1 MPPFPVKTAGTQ
13 NTRKRRRYE
22 GKSGDGAAKEAGFRK
37 PALHGTALTTADF
50 AEWRDWRQ
58 VRVVISRRGHDIS
71 CPYMRKKKK
80 DAALPGK
87 NHRDAKYAKGTALRR
102 KERGCGP
109 LRPLGFARDKKR
121 TLQLPYKFLAWLT
134 KQGIEGKFCGNRA
147 RALTRAA
154 NMKTKLSIVLVG
166 LMASASLVSAQQ
178 RTSLE
183 LNKPY
188 YCSNGLTVTVMK
200 CVLQNGKEFC
210 EFKVEQNG
218 KLAFQAAQTGEQ
230 LAAGVKSCSTT
241 PPKAGA
247 PGATAPVPAAAKT
260 VQPVNGKPFS
270 PSYLNGMPSVD
281 FVKSEIQGK
290 DATDTLA
297 RQVAVFNELPTVI
310 TRFQLADRKR
320 YDATPD
326 EEKVTGLY
334 QLAAYELEQGYKK
347 THTAAEAQAFTQLH
361 GRYELDS
368 ALNREMHVKLF
379 SSAFLLELGG
389 ADKAR
394 NQWYQA
400 HIEQEKRESEQ
411 ARAQAAGTKGGSP
424 FIRNDP
430 GTLAARRCVEL
441 GGNELECVG
450 KGLWG
455 GLMDMAGL
463 PADTTLSGM
472 GSGPS
477 RSGVAMNG
485 QYNGSSGV
493 WINFAKDS
501 VTVSGCG
508 KLVPESLSYTLTKKP
523 NQLLINVKNEPS
535 PFVFSMESDKKLVGP
550 GPIDIKGRIIIGYN
564 NVWMQEYRNGVP
576 QAGGSCAGNCGYWV
590 HDPIYAPKTERC
602 AIGAFAQ
609 APPEAPDKSALINS
623 LTSAITTVMHTGP
636 AGLRM
641 AGKYTNSGGLVL
653 EFEDDGVTIDCGA
666 AHVKQTYNVENAAA
680 QIEITVKNGAAPFT
694 LAVQQNGTLSGSGN
708 ADVAGRVVT
717 GATGDALTYAARNA
731 RCAIGTLTSK

>member
-1 MPPFPVKTAGTQ
+1 
-13 NTRKRRRYE
+13 
-22 GKSGDGAAKEAGFRK
+22 
-37 PALHGTALTTADF
+37 
-50 AEWRDWRQ
+50 
-58 VRVVISRRGHDIS
+58 
-71 CPYMRKKKK
+71 
-80 DAALPGK
+80 
-87 NHRDAKYAKGTALRR
+87 
-102 KERGCGP
+102 
-109 LRPLGFARDKKR
+109 
-121 TLQLPYKFLAWLT
+121 
-134 KQGIEGKFCGNRA
+134 
-147 RALTRAA
+147 
-154 NMKTKLSIVLVG
+154 MKTNRITGLLVG
-166 LMASASLVSAQQ
+166 LMASASLASAQQ

-200 CVLQNGKEFC
+200 CVLQSGKEVC

-218 KLAFQAAQTGEQ
+218 KLSFHGLQAGQN
-230 LAAGVKSCSTT
+230 LAAGLKSCSTT

-247 PGATAPVPAAAKT
+247 NSGAAAGQVEAKT
-260 VQPVNGKPFS
+260 IQPANGKPFS
-270 PSYLNGMPSVD
+270 PSYLNGMPSVE
-281 FVKSEIQGK
+281 FVKSQIRGK

-326 EEKVTGLY
+326 EQKVTGLY
-334 QLAAYELEQGYKK
+334 QLAGYELEQGYKK

-368 ALNREMHVKLF
+368 ALDREMHVKLF

-411 ARAQAAGTKGGSP
+411 ARAQAAGTQGGSP

-430 GTLAARRCVEL
+430 GTLAARRCMEL

-455 GLMDMAGL
+455 GMMDMAGL
-463 PADTTLSGM
+463 PADTSLSTIG
-472 GSGPS
+472 GGPS
-477 RSGVAMNG
+477 VSGVVMNG

-508 KLVPESLSYTLTKKP
+508 KLVPDVLPYTLTKKA
-523 NQLLINVKNEPS
+523 NQVLLNVKNEPS
-535 PFVFSMESDKKLVGP
+535 PFVVSMESDKKLNGP
-550 GPIDIKGRIIIGYN
+550 GPIDIKGQIIVGYN
-564 NVWMQEYRNGVP
+564 DVFMQQYIDGVP
-576 QAGGSCAGNCGYWV
+576 QAGGSCAGRCGYWV
-590 HDPIYAPKTERC
+590 HEPIYGPKTERC
-602 AIGAFAQ
+602 GIASFTQ
-609 APPEAPDKSALINS
+609 APQGAPDKSNLINS

-641 AGKYTNSGGLVL
+641 AGKYTNSSGLVL

-666 AHVKQTYNVENAAA
+666 AHMKQTYNVENAAA

-717 GATGDALTYAARNA
+717 GASGDALTYAARNA